1 MEPLLGTIV
10 GRWYVTIFGLVF
22 LLEAVRHLGARRVAC
37 YAAVAVV
44 VGILAENG
52 SVRIGFPYGYY
63 TFDPALRGHE
73 LWVGDAPLMVTLSYT
88 FMAYFA
94 FATGRLLVAGPWRTR
109 GAAPGLEFAVAV
121 MAAVWAL
128 WIVDPVSRLGEHFF
142 LGHLFRYRDDGVWF
156 GLHLQSQLGF
166 TLTSLVLIGYLTW
179 LAADEPARPA
189 SGLVGHPRFG
199 AFAGYLGQVF
209 FMTGT
214 AFWVSRTVGDSSV
227 ARQAAM
233 LAEATFLILVPVALM
248 TAVYWRSLAPHAPK
262 TPCAGDP
269 RGGSHPQ

>member
-1 MEPLLGTIV
+1 MEPVLGTIL

-22 LLEAVRHLGARRVAC
+22 LWEAIRHLGARRVAL
-37 YAAVAVV
+37 YTGVAVV

-73 LWVGDAPLMVTLSYT
+73 LWVGDVPLMVTLSYT

-109 GAAPGLEFAVAV
+109 GRAPLLEFAVSV
-121 MAAVWAL
+121 MVAVWAL

-166 TLTSLVLIGYLTW
+166 TLTSLVLIGFLTW
-179 LAADEPARPA
+179 LAADEPAQPA
-189 SGLVGHPRFG
+189 DGLVGHPRFG
-199 AFAGYLGQVF
+199 AFTGYLGQVF

-214 AFWVSRTVGDSSV
+214 AFWVSRTATDPAV

-233 LAEATFLILVPVALM
+233 LAEATFLILIPAALM
-248 TAVYWRSLAPHAPK
+248 TAVYWRSLRALSR
-262 TPCAGDP
+262 D
-269 RGGSHPQ
+269 